1 MPKSLIGL
9 GANREHREKVLRD
22 VVRQLE
28 TLPHVNIFG
37 LSQVYETTPVGG
49 PDGQRVFL
57 NAAVLIESNFKSPDL
72 LTELHK
78 LETAFGRTRDT
89 RWGPR
94 VIDLDLL
101 LHDGVVSD
109 SPKLTLPHPRMTFR
123 RFVLHPACDVAP
135 DMIHPAT
142 GHTLGQLLNHL
153 NQTPNNIVLSG
164 GSAAERTAIM
174 KEVKRKLTPHGIK
187 LHLNSEKNI
196 PKCPE
201 SGMWLMSDRPEDVE
215 LLDSEIESNR
225 NLPKLYVSLEPLRR
239 KDAESPTPRH
249 LAFPGPHLYL
259 GDPGGTQVSAV
270 DEVVAAILAMS
281 FLPTPVKNFSLQ
293 GP

>member
-9 GANREHREKVLRD
+9 GANLEHREKVLRD
-22 VVRQLE
+22 VVRQLGK
-28 TLPHVNIFG
+28 LPHVNIVS
-37 LSQVYETTPVGG
+37 LSRVYETTPIGG
-49 PDGQRVFL
+49 PDGQSVFL
-57 NAAVLIESNFKSPDL
+57 NAVALIESNFKSSDL

-101 LHDGVVSD
+101 LHDDVVSD
-109 SPKLTLPHPRMTFR
+109 SPKIILPHPRMTFS
-123 RFVLHPACDVAP
+123 RFVLHPACDVAS
-135 DMIHPAT
+135 DMVHPAT

-153 NQTPNNIVLSG
+153 NQTPDYIVFSG
-164 GSAAERTAIM
+164 GLAADRSAIM
-174 KEVKRKLTPHGIK
+174 KDVQRKLTSYGIK
-187 LHLNSEKNI
+187 LQRKSKKNI
-196 PKCPE
+196 HKCLE
-201 SGMWLMSDRPEDVE
+201 SRTWLMSDRQEDVGI
-215 LLDSEIESNR
+215 LDSDIESNI

-239 KDAESPTPRH
+239 KDAESQMSRH

-259 GDPGGTQVSAV
+259 GYPGRTQVSAV

>member
-9 GANREHREKVLRD
+9 GANLEHREKVLRD

-28 TLPHVNIFG
+28 KLPHVNIVG
-37 LSQVYETTPVGG
+37 LSRVYETTPVGG
-49 PDGQRVFL
+49 PDGQSVFL

-94 VIDLDLL
+94 VLDLDLL
-101 LHDGVVSD
+101 LHDDVVSD

-123 RFVLHPACDVAP
+123 RFVLHPACDVAA

-142 GHTLGQLLNHL
+142 GHTLGQLLTHL
-153 NQTPNNIVLSG
+153 NQTPDYIILSG
-164 GSAAERTAIM
+164 GLAAERSAIM
-174 KEVKRKLTPHGIK
+174 KDVQRKLTSHGIN
-187 LHLNSEKNI
+187 LHRKSKKYI

-201 SGMWLMSDRPEDVE
+201 SGMWLMSDLPEDIDI
-215 LLDSEIESNR
+215 LDSEIESNI
-225 NLPKLYVSLEPLRR
+225 NLPKLHVSLEPLRR
-239 KDAESPTPRH
+239 KDAESQTPRH
-249 LAFPGPHLYL
+249 WAFPGPHLYL
-259 GDPGGTQVSAV
+259 GYPGGTQVSAV
-270 DEVVAAILAMS
+270 DEVVAAILAIVS
-281 FLPTPVKNFSLQ
+281 LPTPVENFSLQ

>member
-9 GANREHREKVLRD
+9 GANLEHREKVLRD

-28 TLPHVNIFG
+28 KLPHVNIVG
-37 LSQVYETTPVGG
+37 LSRVYETTPVGG
-49 PDGQRVFL
+49 PDGQSVFL

-94 VIDLDLL
+94 VLDLDLL
-101 LHDGVVSD
+101 LHDDVVSD

-123 RFVLHPACDVAP
+123 RFVLHPACDVAA

-153 NQTPNNIVLSG
+153 NQTPNHIVLSG

-174 KEVKRKLTPHGIK
+174 KDVKRKITPHGIE
-187 LHLNSEKNI
+187 LHRKSEKNI

-201 SGMWLMSDRPEDVE
+201 SGMWLMSDLPEDIDR
-215 LLDSEIESNR
+215 LDSEIVSNI
-225 NLPKLYVSLEPLRR
+225 NLPKLHVSLERLRR
-239 KDAESPTPRH
+239 KDAESQTSQH
-249 LAFPGPHLYL
+249 SAFAGPHLDL
-259 GDPGGTQVSAV
+259 AHSGGPQVAAV

-281 FLPTPVKNFSLQ
+281 FLPTPVKNVSLQ